1 MSVYYYSKL
10 ITHEGLN
17 KSKLVKAEFEDE
29 LKMKCDEL
37 TAKWEEQYQKQL
49 AREKRINDIEDLLDE
64 AESLNEEAEENQQ

>member
-1 MSVYYYSKL
+1 MSVYYFSKL

-37 TAKWEEQYQKQL
+37 TAKWEE
-49 AREKRINDIEDLLDE
+49 
-64 AESLNEEAEENQQ
+64 